1 MAVGQVGPGSITKQQ
16 RPMVVPVANESAWV
30 VVCTAATTA
39 DNSGST
45 VLDPSAITRSAQN
58 WFLVNGTGT
67 TLQVCLRYTPGAAGT
82 SPVVQVFGRDVVGG
96 SGAVYQRLK
105 DASGAH
111 ELTLTVDATN
121 DVKSV
126 AQGYA
131 WTSPVEVDINCN
143 VEVLVAVKTAQDLDT
158 DTIDDILVRVK

>member
-1 MAVGQVGPGSITKQQ
+1 
-16 RPMVVPVANESAWV
+16 MVIPVANESAWV

-105 DASGAH
+105 DASGNP
-111 ELTLTVDATN
+111 ATFGG
-121 DVKSV
+121 V
-126 AQGYA
+126 ATQVFEKQPDGSLKLRLH
-131 WTSPVEVDINCN
+131 TFN
-143 VEVLVAVKTAQDLDT
+143 
-158 DTIDDILVRVK
+158 